1 MQTPQAF
8 GIRLLKEAYAQDY
21 SEAFTDDASVV
32 EHLGHEVALVEGNQ
46 ENIKITRPFD
56 MAVAEVILQQESI
69 LLKQQTSGNSR

>member
-1 MQTPQAF
+1 M
-8 GIRLLKEAYAQDY
+8 
-21 SEAFTDDASVV
+21 V